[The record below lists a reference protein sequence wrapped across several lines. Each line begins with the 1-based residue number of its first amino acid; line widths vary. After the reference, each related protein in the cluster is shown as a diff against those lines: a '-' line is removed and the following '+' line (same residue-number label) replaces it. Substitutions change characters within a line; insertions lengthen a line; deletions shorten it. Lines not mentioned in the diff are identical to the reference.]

1 MVLLRLIIYPLPLSL
16 IDQVCQ
22 RMLPSLLL
30 LDLDDL
36 PIHSVVQRPM
46 ETAKVIMMD
55 MDMVMGETK
64 VDPQVEVVVY

>member
-1 MVLLRLIIYPLPLSL
+1 MVLLHSIIYPPRLSL
-16 IDQVCQ
+16 KDQVCQ

-46 ETAKVIMMD
+46 VMVMVIMMD

-64 VDPQVEVVVY
+64 VDRQVEEVVY